1 MRNILLSAFILFSL
15 LSGAQGQNDSI
26 FLRSPD
32 YAANSVLS
40 KGDIYKLEIKET
52 GIFRITYDY
61 LKGLGLNPDNID
73 PSKIQLYNNGEGRLK
88 QLVDDK
94 YTDDLVEIP
103 YHASGLDDGKFEK
116 SDFILFF
123 AGGPDKWSFN
133 TIRKQWEFDKNIY
146 SSVNYCFLRTG
157 VEKGLRI
164 NYQNITESPVY
175 VTDKTDVFAVFE
187 SDNINLLGSN
197 IKTSG
202 SGQEWYGD
210 NISNNTERDFSD
222 KFSSFIYDKT
232 DGLNVRV
239 IFAGR
244 NRTSSKLY
252 IKPDNKV
259 NEINVNSV
267 QVDDVEAT
275 YAQKIDN
282 SQFLIPEIEK
292 FKIKIQFTGESG
304 WLDKIEVN
312 GRKKADFNGSLLYL
326 TDKNSPENKI
336 SAFNISNFTQDV
348 LVWNIGDIANISGY
362 QYVLN
367 GSSAQLIYKNTGNTI
382 FVAFDRNTAFPA
394 PGKSEKILNQ
404 DLHSISDADMLIVY
418 NKDFEIPAS
427 ELANYRGERSK
438 IKVYAIDQE
447 KIFNEF
453 SCGKKDPTAIRDF
466 VRMLKIKNSQFGY
479 LLLFGDGSYDQRG
492 IVTGNDNFIT
502 VYETPGSL
510 DPINSFPTDDY
521 FGMISLGDGT
531 SLSGDLDI
539 SVGRFPVRT
548 LQQAEN
554 SVQKLIDYET
564 NPEYYGDWINNFTFA
579 ADDEDE
585 GYDSAHFFGAEKI
598 SSNLEQIYPTA
609 NINKI
614 YIDAYSQ
621 EQNAGGQRYPEVNN
635 EINANFFKGM
645 FMFIYFGHGGPKG
658 LAQERIMQ
666 IEDITSWNNKTK
678 LPLLLT
684 ATCSFTGFDDPAVNT
699 AGEETFLKDKGGVI
713 SLITTVR
720 AVYSS
725 SNDALVKSIFDAIFA
740 TETSRYLPVGE
751 ILRLAKNKLT
761 SDTNNKR
768 KFLLFGDPS
777 MRLKFPEYK
786 VLTTEING
794 KPAGNSVNVVDTL
807 SAMEN
812 TIIKGMI
819 TDSSDKMISDFNGK
833 INLTIYDKVQ
843 KLKTKANDHQN
854 QENYIREFE
863 LQKNILFKGLA
874 EVKNGEFE
882 LAFILPKDIN
892 YKFGNGKISYYAI
905 DEELNQAAGYF
916 TGFIIGGTANSIVS
930 DNEGPEIELYMND
943 RGFASGGITN
953 SEPVL
958 LGFLEDESGINIT
971 GMSIGH
977 DLTAELSN
985 DDNKIILN
993 DFYQSELNNYKKG
1006 SFKFPLSMLDPGK
1019 YTVSVEAWDIFNNK
1033 SERTLDFVVI
1043 DNSDQ
1048 TLKHVLNFPNPFTSR
1063 TNFRFEHDLPDNNLD
1078 IVINIFSMSGKL
1090 VKTIERNAFATGFQV
1105 SDIEWDGTDD
1115 FGSKLANGV
1124 YVFKIK
1130 VFSKEYNIMRESK
1143 FEKLVI
1149 IR

>member
-1 MRNILLSAFILFSL
+1 M
-15 LSGAQGQNDSI
+15 
-26 FLRSPD
+26 
-32 YAANSVLS
+32 
-40 KGDIYKLEIKET
+40 
-52 GIFRITYDY
+52 
-61 LKGLGLNPDNID
+61 
-73 PSKIQLYNNGEGRLK
+73 
-88 QLVDDK
+88 
-94 YTDDLVEIP
+94 
-103 YHASGLDDGKFEK
+103 
-116 SDFILFF
+116 
-123 AGGPDKWSFN
+123 
-133 TIRKQWEFDKNIY
+133 
-146 SSVNYCFLRTG
+146 
-157 VEKGLRI
+157 
-164 NYQNITESPVY
+164 
-175 VTDKTDVFAVFE
+175 
-187 SDNINLLGSN
+187 
-197 IKTSG
+197 
-202 SGQEWYGD
+202 
-210 NISNNTERDFSD
+210 
-222 KFSSFIYDKT
+222 
-232 DGLNVRV
+232 
-239 IFAGR
+239 
-244 NRTSSKLY
+244 
-252 IKPDNKV
+252 
-259 NEINVNSV
+259 
-267 QVDDVEAT
+267 
-275 YAQKIDN
+275 
-282 SQFLIPEIEK
+282 
-292 FKIKIQFTGESG
+292 
-304 WLDKIEVN
+304 
-312 GRKKADFNGSLLYL
+312 
-326 TDKNSPENKI
+326 
-336 SAFNISNFTQDV
+336 
-348 LVWNIGDIANISGY
+348 
-362 QYVLN
+362 
-367 GSSAQLIYKNTGNTI
+367 
-382 FVAFDRNTAFPA
+382 
-394 PGKSEKILNQ
+394 
-404 DLHSISDADMLIVY
+404 
-418 NKDFEIPAS
+418 
-427 ELANYRGERSK
+427 
-438 IKVYAIDQE
+438 
-447 KIFNEF
+447 
-453 SCGKKDPTAIRDF
+453 
-466 VRMLKIKNSQFGY
+466 
-479 LLLFGDGSYDQRG
+479 
-492 IVTGNDNFIT
+492 
-502 VYETPGSL
+502 
-510 DPINSFPTDDY
+510 
-521 FGMISLGDGT
+521 
-531 SLSGDLDI
+531 
-539 SVGRFPVRT
+539 
-548 LQQAEN
+548 
-554 SVQKLIDYET
+554 
-564 NPEYYGDWINNFTFA
+564 
-579 ADDEDE
+579 
-585 GYDSAHFFGAEKI
+585 
-598 SSNLEQIYPTA
+598 
-609 NINKI
+609 
-614 YIDAYSQ
+614 
-621 EQNAGGQRYPEVNN
+621 
-635 EINANFFKGM
+635 
-645 FMFIYFGHGGPKG
+645 
-658 LAQERIMQ
+658 
-666 IEDITSWNNKTK
+666 
-678 LPLLLT
+678 
-684 ATCSFTGFDDPAVNT
+684 
-699 AGEETFLKDKGGVI
+699 KDKGGVI

-1006 SFKFPLSMLDPGK
+1006 SFKFPLSKLDPGK